1 MKKILIIGDTIIDQN
16 YYLNSPD
23 ISLESP
29 TIKANLNYFN
39 EKFGGAA
46 LVATSLKKIDS
57 KNEIFFLSSMSAK
70 YKKIIEQKYKIKVL
84 NFFSGKDN
92 LKKRFWISRGNES
105 YNYLQVR
112 DLNDKL
118 IKVNLNINYK
128 EFDIIAFSDYQ
139 CGLITSNL
147 VNKVLLKKK
156 KNTFSSFQISSNSSN
171 VWRKFIS
178 TEYIICNENESKFIK
193 KRKKNICITLG
204 ANGSYFNGK
213 HYKTRKCKAKN
224 TIGAGDIFYASFILK
239 KNPSFSNLQAYKY
252 ISKEF

>member
-92 LKKRFWISRGNES
+92 QKKRFWISRGNES

-156 KNTFSSFQISSNSSN
+156 NK
-171 VWRKFIS
+171 
-178 TEYIICNENESKFIK
+178 
-193 KRKKNICITLG
+193 
-204 ANGSYFNGK
+204 YF
-213 HYKTRKCKAKN
+213 
-224 TIGAGDIFYASFILK
+224 FF
-239 KNPSFSNLQAYKY
+239 FSNFFK
-252 ISKEF
+252 